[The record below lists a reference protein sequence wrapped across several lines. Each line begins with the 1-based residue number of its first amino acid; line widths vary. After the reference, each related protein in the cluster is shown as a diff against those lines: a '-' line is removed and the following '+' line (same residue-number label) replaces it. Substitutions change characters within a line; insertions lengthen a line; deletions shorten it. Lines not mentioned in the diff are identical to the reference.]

1 MSSELCAT
9 RVGLSSKEAKM
20 VLRCFTSVKVSTVN
34 SVYLSNL
41 SSLASDP
48 AGIISV
54 DEGTLRGKRSS
65 SRNQPHANG
74 YSFHFLKSLIKSVI

>member
-1 MSSELCAT
+1 
-9 RVGLSSKEAKM
+9 M
-20 VLRCFTSVKVSTVN
+20 VLRCFTSVNGPFVN

-54 DEGTLRGKRSS
+54 DKATLPGKRSS
-65 SRNQPHANG
+65 SRNESHADG
-74 YSFHFLKSLIKSVI
+74 YSFHFLHSLLEAVF